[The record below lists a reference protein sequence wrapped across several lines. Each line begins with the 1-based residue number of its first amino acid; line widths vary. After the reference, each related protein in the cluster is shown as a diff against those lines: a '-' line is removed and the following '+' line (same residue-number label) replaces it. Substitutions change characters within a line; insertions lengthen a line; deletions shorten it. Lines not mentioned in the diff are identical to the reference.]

1 MRIAQ
6 FWLNGDARYGVVDG
20 PELRVLEGRP
30 IYDGIKFSGERV
42 ALKDVGLLPPV
53 APGKIICI
61 GKNYAEHAAE
71 IGEEVP
77 DEPLLFLKA
86 NSSLNRHEGT
96 IVLPQQ
102 SSRVDLECELVV
114 VIGETAK
121 NVSVEDAM
129 DYVFGF
135 TIANDVTARD
145 LQFEDGQWARSKSF
159 DTFCPLG
166 PWIET
171 EFDWESALL
180 ESRINGEL
188 TQHTYTTDMVFDIPT
203 IVSHVSHNMT
213 LMPGDVI
220 LTGSPAGIATIVSG
234 DKVECTIEGIGTLV
248 SHVE

>member
-86 NSSLNRHEGT
+86 TSSLNRHEGT

-102 SSRVDLECELVV
+102 SSQVDLECELVV

-121 NVSVEDAM
+121 NVSVDDAM

-188 TQHTYTTDMVFDIPT
+188 TQHCYTTDMVFDIPT
-203 IVSHVSHNMT
+203 IVSHVSQNMT
-213 LMPGDVI
+213 LLPGDII
-220 LTGSPAGIATIVSG
+220 LTGSPAGIATIVAG
-234 DKVECTIEGIGTLV
+234 DKVECMIEGIGTLV
-248 SHVE
+248 SHVQ